1 MLNNLAIGEKIIAED
16 LLIRRKGIRRFDIIK
31 RVETR
36 GYFFLGDRKYK
47 NVINRN
53 MGYLLDAL
61 MRNTTVS
68 LTDATGA
75 TDTGLSI
82 TGRGLTHFIITLGS
96 GTTSPT
102 ITDNGLASSK
112 IQSIPINYLDV
123 DESQTS
129 QTGIVW
135 ASAYSAPASATISEV
150 SLALALGLGDT
161 AAYLLARS
169 LLSTPISLNGGEER
183 FDGYFIVMSAEFTRW
198 FARAIASAFSCS
210 AYGNLPQR
218 KALNADGTYGVF
230 STCSN
235 PFTGTLDLRIGSDP
249 AAPTPTDTDLKST
262 IGSLNSQNQTVEVD
276 AGNQET
282 RIVRTGTITPTSNL
296 TLNEIGLFATVNE
309 FSGSWTS
316 TTTKS
321 VLLLRA
327 VYPNPITLSSGVTYT
342 MGVAIVLK

>member
-68 LTDATGA
+68 LIDATGA
-75 TDTGLSI
+75 TDTGLS
-82 TGRGLTHFIITLGS
+82 
-96 GTTSPT
+96 

-150 SLALALGLGDT
+150 SLALALGSGDT

-169 LLSTPISLNGGEER
+169 LLSTPVSLKGGEER

-218 KALNADGTYGVF
+218 KVLNADGTYGVF

-276 AGNQET
+276 TGNQET